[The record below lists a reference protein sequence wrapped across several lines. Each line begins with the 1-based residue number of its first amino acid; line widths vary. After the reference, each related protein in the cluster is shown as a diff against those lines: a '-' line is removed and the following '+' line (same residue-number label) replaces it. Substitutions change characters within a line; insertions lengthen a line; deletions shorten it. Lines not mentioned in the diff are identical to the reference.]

1 MSSRMCYVSGRV
13 QGVFYRET
21 TRNKALSLGI
31 TGHAINLTDGRVE
44 VLMSGSSQQ
53 LDIFE
58 TWLWEGSTW
67 SSVSDVQCHSINSAQ
82 PEYFTTG

>member
-1 MSSRMCYVSGRV
+1 MSSRMFYVSGRV